1 MQERS
6 EQLLTYLYWCLWSI
20 ISKELRLAVFEK
32 SCGKNSVQ
40 LWFSAQLSC
49 CSKLASKHS
58 AQLSC
63 CLKVVTFVKK
73 LKLVQNTVHNC
84 PVARNW
90 RQNTLRKCRFAWNWR
105 LLLKSL
111 KLLKT
116 ACATVNLVKWAC
128 LVRNVQ
134 TSSNSPLLFKFS
146 SIFLLGQKRADI
158 FKVTIFVQKSV
169 RINELL
175 EISPFFKNRKLCRTE
190 CASGDLRKLR
200 CARKERATFNYLYW
214 CVWSII

>member
-1 MQERS
+1 MQEKS

-32 SCGKNSVQ
+32 SFGENSVQ

-49 CSKLASKHS
+49 CSKLASKPS
-58 AQLSC
+58 AQLSF
-63 CLKVVTFVKK
+63 CLKVATFVKK

-84 PVARNW
+84 LVARNW
-90 RQNTLRKCRFAWNWR
+90 RQNTLRNCRFAWNWR

-111 KLLKT
+111 KLLKK
-116 ACATVNLVKWAC
+116 ARATVNLLKWAC

-146 SIFLLGQKRADI
+146 SIF
-158 FKVTIFVQKSV
+158 VV
-169 RINELL
+169 RSET
-175 EISPFFKNRKLCRTE
+175 CRHFQSYHICAKE
-190 CASGDLRKLR
+190 CAHQRIVR
-200 CARKERATFNYLYW
+200 N
-214 CVWSII
+214 

>member
-1 MQERS
+1 MQEKS

-40 LWFSAQLSC
+40 LWFSAQLSR
-49 CSKLASKHS
+49 CSKLAS
-58 AQLSC
+58 
-63 CLKVVTFVKK
+63 
-73 LKLVQNTVHNC
+73 
-84 PVARNW
+84 
-90 RQNTLRKCRFAWNWR
+90 NTLRNCRFASNWR

-116 ACATVNLVKWAC
+116 TRATVNLLKWAC

-175 EISPFFKNRKLCRTE
+175 EIRAFFQKQEIVQNRVRKCRFT
-190 CASGDLRKLR
+190 
-200 CARKERATFNYLYW
+200 
-214 CVWSII
+214 